1 MHKGLTQSNILQREE
16 LHDTHKEH
24 TQKILVDSIDRV
36 LDHTTSNIDR
46 ILDRIQEKE
55 TSILASQTRS
65 YEAEGQILEML
76 ASISGAVNGLK
87 SRVETLEKADAER
100 KESDQQILRML
111 EQIARRQGECR
122 KPCYT

>member
-1 MHKGLTQSNILQREE
+1 LQREE